1 MSEVSIF
8 GVKSKYEFEVKI
20 NLTGLDIQYVDD
32 KLHIRQKVNVLN
44 YFHGDFH
51 IRDADCTVNDRK
63 CIAFYIRNVDNII
76 GNILKASLDPK
87 WEFEDEQPQ
96 MQMNDK
102 KSKFDEGFETAL
114 LLKRLRRKQNSSEKL
129 KSISIT
135 IQVSFEARPEHIQK
149 QTLIQGFSAVH
160 KFFLQKGNGVV
171 TEGNYA
177 STSKEVKVLCG
188 NETILFDKDLLCSV
202 SDVFRTM
209 FDNPNNVEYQSGSI
223 NIEEVD
229 PNTIISFKNLLQH
242 HHVNKEDL
250 NVATLLFADRYNVQ
264 PIVRLCIDHLKFN
277 ITKDNFPEIVRASDL
292 INDKGL
298 LCAAVDFASKNIG
311 TFEDD
316 PDVKKFIRTNQDSF
330 IKVFE
335 EMMFKK

>member
-1 MSEVSIF
+1 MSDVSISH
-8 GVKSKYEFEVKI
+8 VKSKYEFEVKA
-20 NLTGLDIQYVDD
+20 NFTGLDTQYVDN
-32 KLHIRQKVNVLN
+32 KLKVGQNVNVLN
-44 YFHGDFH
+44 YFHGRFSLLD
-51 IRDADCTVNDRK
+51 IDCTLNDRK
-63 CIAFYIRNVDNII
+63 CLSFYIHNIAKI
-76 GNILKASLDPK
+76 TGHILKVSTDP
-87 WEFEDEQPQ
+87 ECELEGEQPQ
-96 MQMNDK
+96 MNTQVDGACT
-102 KSKFDEGFETAL
+102 F
-114 LLKRLRRKQNSSEKL
+114 LLKWFRKKQNSPEKL
-129 KSISIT
+129 KSASIT
-135 IQVSFEARPEHIQK
+135 FQVSFEARPEHIQK
-149 QTLIQGFSAVH
+149 QTLIQGFSVVH
-160 KFFLQKGNGVV
+160 KFFTQKANGVL
-171 TEGNYA
+171 EHGNYA
-177 STSKEVKVLCG
+177 TTATEEIKVLCG
-188 NETILFDKDLLCSV
+188 SETIMFNKDLLCSV

-277 ITKDNFPEIVRASDL
+277 ITKNNFPEIVKASDL